1 MNYAILY
8 NVFCCWVVAVIGLS
22 TVRELRKEP
31 QPTPTWLAYA
41 WFWLLASG
49 LWFLAGLRLLA
60 FFSGLLWLDRLLFYF
75 DEVFAGFHLVAG
87 TAFLARHVWGESS
100 WTRGLI
106 WFAGIFVVV
115 FLGLLFWLGIQ
126 ETICTPW
133 ASEHELPRPA
143 FLVFVVPYLL
153 CLFLVFYA
161 TIRDV
166 VARKRRGE
174 WVDFGL
180 TLATWSLLVYS
191 LAGLADVRGVWA
203 GWQLLMIRLIY
214 MIAAFT
220 AFWVAQTDRSHI
232 RLIRPSRGD

>member
-8 NVFCCWVVAVIGLS
+8 NVFCCWIVAVIGLA
-22 TVRELRKEP
+22 TARELRKDP
-31 QPTPTWLAYA
+31 QISPAWRAYA

-60 FFSGLLWLDRLLFYF
+60 YFSGLLWLDRLIFYF
-75 DEVFAGFHLVAG
+75 DEVFVGLHLVAG
-87 TAFLARHVWGESS
+87 TAFLARHLWGRSTLS
-100 WTRGLI
+100 RGLVGGSG
-106 WFAGIFVVV
+106 FFVVL
-115 FLGLLFWLGIQ
+115 FFGLLVWLGIQ
-126 ETICTPW
+126 ETIYTPW

-143 FLVFVVPYLL
+143 FFAFLVPYLL
-153 CLFLVFYA
+153 CLFLVVYA

-166 VARKRRGE
+166 VTRSRHGE
-174 WVDFGL
+174 WVDYSL
-180 TLATWSLLVYS
+180 TLATWSLLVYA

-214 MIAAFT
+214 MISAFT
-220 AFWVAQTDRSHI
+220 AFWVAQTDRSHM